1 MKEMRGCRAMLT
13 APLLGH
19 VFFFFRVVSCAFTR
33 GRSVPMTDFHSKNI
47 LHHLSLCIF
56 HYGGDIASLFSTP
69 TFCL

>member
-1 MKEMRGCRAMLT
+1 MPGDVDCAVAGARF
-13 APLLGH
+13 
-19 VFFFFRVVSCAFTR
+19 FFFFRVVSCAFTR

-56 HYGGDIASLFSTP
+56 HYGGDIASLLSTP